1 MYIYKAGVVGAGT
14 MGAEIAQ
21 TISYGN
27 LPVVIKDVE
36 QSLVEKGL
44 EKARD
49 IYRSRVEK
57 GRMKPEEAE
66 QKISLISGTTSY
78 DAFKDVD
85 IVVEAVPENL
95 ELKQKVLKE
104 LDEVTPEHTILATNT
119 SSLSISAIGA
129 ATKRPDKVV
138 GLHFFFPAHV
148 MRLVEVIPGLDT
160 SDETV
165 QDTITFGETLRK
177 IPVRV
182 KECPGFLINR
192 LLFPYLNE
200 AAYCLQEGTAPAMY
214 IDQMATAWGFP
225 MGPFFLMDALGLDIA
240 AEVARVLYDGYGP
253 RMGPARLMTLLV
265 EQGRKGQKTRAGV
278 YDYAEGWPRDDDGLK
293 NAIAQVQQETGV
305 KGTKFSMERLVLPM
319 LNEAALC
326 VEEGICGAND
336 MEIALLAGIG
346 FPRDKK
352 GILHWGDSFGLD
364 GAVDGLKRLSA
375 ELGFRFWPAPLLKRM
390 VGAGHLGKKTGRGF
404 FTY

>member
-1 MYIYKAGVVGAGT
+1 MYIYKAAVVGAGT

-27 LPVVIKDVE
+27 LPVVIKDVD

-44 EKARD
+44 EKARE

-104 LDEVTPEHTILATNT
+104 LDDVTPEHTILATNT

-129 ATKRPDKVV
+129 ATKRPHKVV

-200 AAYCLQEGTAPAMY
+200 AAYCLQEGAAPAMY
-214 IDQMATAWGFP
+214 IDQMATSWGFP

-253 RMGPARLMTLLV
+253 RMGPARLLTLLV
-265 EQGRKGQKTRAGV
+265 EQGRKGQKARAGV
-278 YDYAEGWPRDDDGLK
+278 YDYAEGWPREDDGLK

-326 VEEGICGAND
+326 LEEGICGANE

-352 GILHWGDSFGLD
+352 GILHWGDSSGLD